1 MNPQYFLQVEK
12 VTLMKIIL
20 RKTGRSR
27 QARGHNV
34 GVVVCQA
41 PTKGPSK
48 KQIQATVK
56 SKTQIQGPEREIPTY

>member
-1 MNPQYFLQVEK
+1 
-12 VTLMKIIL
+12 MKIIL